1 MVFTKQQR
9 KEYYLKNK
17 EKKNEYSRKYFQ
29 ANKDKLTELKK
40 LKNYEVKKQIPE
52 RVDIMINN
60 FIKNKDYGE
69 VVLFVPENTHKNN
82 LAFYKAE
89 VLK

>member
-1 MVFTKQQR
+1 MAFTKQQR

-17 EKKNEYSRKYFQ
+17 
-29 ANKDKLTELKK
+29 D
-40 LKNYEVKKQIPE
+40 YE
-52 RVDIMINN
+52 
-60 FIKNKDYGE
+60 E